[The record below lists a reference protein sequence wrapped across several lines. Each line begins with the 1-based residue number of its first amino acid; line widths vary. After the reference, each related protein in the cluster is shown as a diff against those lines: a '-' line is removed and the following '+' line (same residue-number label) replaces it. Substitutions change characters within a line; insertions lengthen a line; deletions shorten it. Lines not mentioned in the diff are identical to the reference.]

1 MWRRQPT
8 LHNQTNTHHTHSSSL
23 LQLLSSLIPLSYQS
37 TISPFHSTNSFTLVY
52 FTNRGQLILR
62 VHITNIHSTH
72 SSFIP
77 VAGDHSSLLLIQS
90 LSFYQTLNIPIH
102 FHSISFIKW
111 THTSISNHSTI
122 LFYLSHSI
130 LLLFNSPHITHIH
143 SMINELVSG
152 WMDSFLVLW
161 ERVDLDGMWLEYST
175 NRMDWFQ
182 VCWYEWFGVM
192 IELRLFLFTV
202 WIEWILVEWFQLSS
216 VSSITDTTTSVFYHS
231 SSISKNERDK
241 RGVHIPYSLLSIL
254 STSTSFPYSLTL
266 TEPQYLKPFAESQI
280 REILIPTHTHTDQC
294 DSDRKRESHNTT
306 LHFIDTSPEEW
317 FHQRQHIPSSLQR
330 RVISLQSIR

>member
-8 LHNQTNTHHTHSSSL
+8 LHYQTNTHHTHSSSL
-23 LQLLSSLIPLSYQS
+23 LQLLSSLIPLSHLS

-122 LFYLSHSI
+122 LFYQSHSI
-130 LLLFNSPHITHIH
+130 LSLFHSPRITHIH
-143 SMINELVSG
+143 SMINELVIG
-152 WMDSFLVLW
+152 WMDSFVVLW
-161 ERVDLDGMWLEYST
+161 ERVDLDGMWLEYLNKQDGLVSSVLL
-175 NRMDWFQ
+175 W
-182 VCWYEWFGVM
+182 VFGVM

-202 WIEWILVEWFQLSS
+202 LIEWILVEWFQLSS
-216 VSSITDTTTSVFYHS
+216 VSSITDTTTSVFHHS

-254 STSTSFPYSLTL
+254 STSISFPYSLTL
-266 TEPQYLKPFAESQI
+266 TELQYLKPFAESQI
-280 REILIPTHTHTDQC
+280 REMIIYTHTDQC

-317 FHQRQHIPSSLQR
+317 FHQRQHIPSSLQQ